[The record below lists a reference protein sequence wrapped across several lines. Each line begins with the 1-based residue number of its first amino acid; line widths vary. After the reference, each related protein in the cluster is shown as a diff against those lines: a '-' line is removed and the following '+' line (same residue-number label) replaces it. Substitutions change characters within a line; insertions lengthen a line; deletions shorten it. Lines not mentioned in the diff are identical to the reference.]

1 MAQFNT
7 TELDFDQIKQN
18 LKDYFKRSDSPYRD
32 WDFDGS
38 GLNNLLDILAYN
50 THYNAMN
57 AHVAINESFLD
68 SAQVRANVVSRAKL
82 LGYIPSSKTASVAS
96 IDLTLTPKEGVLT
109 ESYTLSRGTSFST
122 SIDDIN
128 YTFILLTDSI
138 APVKIDA
145 NGNRTFPFT
154 DLSVFQGVLKEKR
167 YTADNSLT
175 SQKYLI
181 DDVNADTSSI
191 VVRVYDNP
199 SSTSYTIYTRY
210 DELSSSLDGNSL
222 IYYIEENYDGKF
234 EIHFGN
240 NSIGKQPANNA
251 IVEIDY
257 LSTKGAEANG
267 ATRFTWNGGADS
279 IVDGTSSIV
288 VNSKSS
294 GGSEIEDIDSI
305 RYNAPLSYIAQNR
318 AVTADDYQSLVKQ
331 IYGAI
336 DSISVWGGEVN
347 DPPQFG
353 KAFISIKPS
362 GAFTT
367 TDEEKELIVNGL
379 QRKRILSIE
388 PVVVDPEYTFLFFNI
403 FFKYNSNQT
412 GNTTG
417 QMQTNVRNVVRDFNQ
432 SNLQNFDGVFRYS
445 QFLRAI
451 DNSDPAILNSFAR
464 VFAYK
469 DITVNAG
476 SSESI
481 TAKFNMELFVES
493 DTKSIIQSSSWTHDN
508 VELYLGD
515 EGAGITRNVYVYR
528 INEGE
533 IIKVRN
539 SVGSVNTKTGEVV
552 LSSVLIPVDS
562 NQVIRIEVSPNSND
576 VISQRNNLLSIDVD
590 KSTIQGEVDS
600 VAVGGS
606 ATSSTYNTFARHS
619 ESGRII
625 SNTTLGTTTSSSD
638 SSGND
643 GSSGNGDSTTS
654 GSGY

>member
-1 MAQFNT
+1 MAN
-7 TELDFDQIKQN
+7 
-18 LKDYFKRSDSPYRD
+18 
-32 WDFDGS
+32 
-38 GLNNLLDILAYN
+38 
-50 THYNAMN
+50 
-57 AHVAINESFLD
+57 
-68 SAQVRANVVSRAKL
+68 
-82 LGYIPSSKTASVAS
+82 
-96 IDLTLTPKEGVLT
+96 

-122 SIDDIN
+122 SIDDTN
-128 YTFILLTDSI
+128 YTFVLLTDAL

-154 DLSVFQGVLKEKR
+154 DLSIYQGVLKERR
-167 YTADNSLT
+167 YTADNSVQ

-251 IVEIDY
+251 VIEIDY

-267 ATRFTWNGGADS
+267 GTRFTWNGGADS
-279 IVDGTSSIV
+279 IVDGTSTVV
-288 VNSKSS
+288 VNSKSA
-294 GGSEIEDIDSI
+294 GGSEIEDIESI
-305 RYNAPLSYIAQNR
+305 RYNAPLSYISQNR

-331 IYGAI
+331 LYGAI

-347 DPPQFG
+347 DPPQYG
-353 KAFISIKPS
+353 KAYISIKPA

-367 TDEEKELIVNGL
+367 TKEEKELIVNGL
-379 QRKRILSIE
+379 QKKRILSIE
-388 PVVVDPEYTFLFFNI
+388 PVIVDPEYTFLFFNV

-412 GNTTG
+412 ANTTG
-417 QMQTNVRNVVRDFNQ
+417 QMQTDVRNVISNFNQ

-451 DNSDPAILNSFAR
+451 DNSSPAILNSFAR

-469 DITVNAG
+469 DVLLNFG

-493 DTKSIIQSSSWTHDN
+493 DTKSIMQSSSWTHNNFD
-508 VELYLGD
+508 LYLGD
-515 EGAGITRNVYVYR
+515 EGSGTSRNVYVYR
-528 INEGE
+528 LNEGE
-533 IIKVRN
+533 IVKTVN
-539 SVGSVNTKTGEVV
+539 SVGTLNTTTGEVV
-552 LSSVLIPVDS
+552 LNSALIPIES
-562 NQVIRIEVSPNSND
+562 NETIRIEVSPNSND
-576 VISQRNNLLSIDVD
+576 IISQRNNLLSIDVA
-590 KSTIQGEVDS
+590 KTTVQGEVDS
-600 VAVGGS
+600 VAIGGS
-606 ATSSTYNTFARHS
+606 ASADSYNTFARHS
-619 ESGRII
+619 ESGRIV
-625 SNTTLGTTTSSSD
+625 SNTTLGTTTTTSSTDTPSN
-638 SSGND
+638 ND
-643 GSSGNGDSTTS
+643 GDTGSSGT
-654 GSGY
+654 GY